1 MKKNI
6 LITGSSG
13 FCGSFL
19 ANELKN
25 YNDFEIYTT
34 SRKNIATDNHIKHD
48 FLEPAPENLFPERI
62 DCIIHCASEVL
73 QSSTD
78 FKIIHNNLLICNNV
92 LKLAL
97 SKKIRTFVNFSSISI
112 YGVKNVTKV
121 NEDFSP
127 QPITSYGLSKLFA
140 EFFCDMLI
148 RNHANLIN
156 LRLGYI
162 IGKNLPARYFLSK
175 FKENILN
182 NTNVTLLNPAR
193 TKFCFIDLYD
203 IGKICK
209 IIIDGNYSGT
219 FNVVNDEFPSVRE
232 VFTEIKKY
240 IPSLNSGI
248 KEQFDK
254 NKESYTRFSNQ
265 KIKQELKI
273 TFIPLQNSFKNIF
286 G

>member
-1 MKKNI
+1 MKRNI

-25 YNDFEIYTT
+25 YNDLEIYTT
-34 SRKNIATDNHIKHD
+34 SRKNITTDNHIKHD

-78 FKIIHNNLLICNNV
+78 FKIIHNNLLICYNV

-97 SKKIRTFVNFSSISI
+97 SKKIRTFVNFSSISV
-112 YGVKNVTKV
+112 YGVKNGSKV
-121 NEDFSP
+121 NENFSP
-127 QPITSYGLSKLFA
+127 QPITFYGLSKLFT
-140 EFFCDMLI
+140 EFFCNWLI
-148 RNHANLIN
+148 PKDANLIN

-162 IGKNLPARYFLSK
+162 IGKNIPERYFLSR
-175 FKENILN
+175 FKKNISN
-182 NTNVTLLNPAR
+182 NTNVTLLNPDK
-193 TKFCFIDLYD
+193 TKFSFIDLYD
-203 IGKICK
+203 IEKICK
-209 IIIDGNYSGT
+209 IIIDGNYNGT
-219 FNVVNDEFPSVRE
+219 FNVVNDESPSVRE
-232 VFTEIKKY
+232 IFTEIKKY
-240 IPSLNSGI
+240 IPSLNSNVN
-248 KEQFDK
+248 EQFDK
-254 NKESYTRFSNQ
+254 NKESYIRFSNE

-273 TFIPLQNSFKNIF
+273 TFIPLKKSFKNIF